1 MRASQAIERQ
11 GRSFKTAKTP
21 GMTTR
26 VKTKPH
32 NDKDVDRETAAPGS
46 VKAYNKTAKPELVA
60 LTVADLVAG
69 FGHFRL
75 SEQ

>member
-1 MRASQAIERQ
+1 
-11 GRSFKTAKTP
+11 
-21 GMTTR
+21 MTMR

-32 NDKDVDRETAAPGS
+32 DKDVGRGETATPGS